1 MINWSLQ
8 SRFSALLWAFSFGTL
23 VIILTS
29 FARHGFDAF
38 MISFLVVGIAVSAW
52 GQWLARKWLSPLKK
66 VEEVVHSVAAGK
78 FNSRVTGIGS
88 STDEISQLCWD
99 VNDMLDQLATFFREQ
114 ETSFRANLAGNFER
128 KALPTGVHGGFRKG
142 LENQN
147 ILLEG
152 MAEQKR
158 SAMRTHMLS
167 RAHHLN
173 TDNLLKNL
181 VSNQSD
187 LKVITDSMEE
197 LAKLSRRTREDAEES
212 RASVKDV
219 VERLS
224 GIVERVNRANEA
236 ITNLN
241 ARSSEITKA
250 VGLINSIADQTNLLA
265 LNAAIEAARA
275 GEQGRGFA
283 VVADEVR
290 KLAERTAKA
299 TSEISVIVNAIQ
311 DETHHARTQMEE
323 WAQKSQVFSKNVSEV
338 MENMK
343 HLLDLSNTMEGTISA
358 AALRSFVEVAKID
371 HILYKFEIY
380 KVFMGISDRTPDSF
394 SSHTTCRLGKWYFE
408 GEGKDCYSRL
418 DGYQAVANPH
428 QSFHQNGRA
437 AAQAFH
443 DGDPLRGMELVA
455 KMEADSMAVL
465 EALER
470 IAVSGENDNS
480 LLCASPS

>member
-1 MINWSLQ
+1 MFCGSLKEENRSIKQ
-8 SRFSALLWAFSFGTL
+8 R
-23 VIILTS
+23 
-29 FARHGFDAF
+29 
-38 MISFLVVGIAVSAW
+38 
-52 GQWLARKWLSPLKK
+52 LAETERD
-66 VEEVVHSVAAGK
+66 
-78 FNSRVTGIGS
+78 IGS
-88 STDEISQLCWD
+88 
-99 VNDMLDQLATFFREQ
+99 AR
-114 ETSFRANLAGNFER
+114 
-128 KALPTGVHGGFRKG
+128 
-142 LENQN
+142 
-147 ILLEG
+147 
-152 MAEQKR
+152 
-158 SAMRTHMLS
+158 
-167 RAHHLN
+167 
-173 TDNLLKNL
+173 
-181 VSNQSD
+181 
-187 LKVITDSMEE
+187 EE
-197 LAKLSRRTREDAEES
+197 LARLEAQRDALRAEADAATLKCRVADEIFSSMQHFGESFISLQTSQVAAANSLREEKQHAIEAATVSVSNREAVLNIASSLESLSADTLQTSKNVQGLTE
-212 RASVKDV
+212 RAAQIGS
-219 VERLS
+219 
-224 GIVERVNRANEA
+224 IVQ
-236 ITNLN
+236 
-241 ARSSEITKA
+241 
-250 VGLINSIADQTNLLA
+250 LIKEIADQTNLLA

-470 IAVSGENDNS
+470 IAVAGENDNS